1 MDHDSA
7 DSNTPPSVPGS
18 GSDDADNSSSAAGA
32 ILRETYAPGDYIFF
46 EGDIE
51 NHFYIVESGQVKIFT
66 KNKSGKRVDIITVEE
81 GESFGEFALL
91 DNKPRSASAEAV
103 TDVSLI
109 KVSAEGYEELLKDL
123 PVWATCMMKSFIV
136 RLKSMTDQMRASDQF
151 VERN

>member
-1 MDHDSA
+1 M
-7 DSNTPPSVPGS
+7 SNTP
-18 GSDDADNSSSAAGA
+18 DDNSAVGSAP
-32 ILRETYAPGDYIFF
+32 ILRETYAPNDYIFF

-51 NHFYIVESGQVKIFT
+51 AHFYIVESGQVKIFT
-66 KNKSGKRVDIITVEE
+66 KNKLGKRVDITTVEE

-91 DNKPRSASAEAV
+91 DNKPRSASAQAV

-136 RLKSMTDQMRASDQF
+136 RLKNMTEQMRSSDQF
-151 VERN
+151 ISRP